1 MPTERPIACSLSATA
16 LADRLAQMADL
27 GREALLGVEQ
37 AERRASLRFAAD
49 AGVSE
54 RLARIVAAE
63 SECCAFL
70 AMRVSNESSG
80 VVLTI
85 EAPDGAELMVQDIVD
100 AFRGE
105 RLAL

>member
-1 MPTERPIACSLSATA
+1 LSATA
-16 LADRLAQMADL
+16 LDDRLAQMADL
-27 GREALLGVEQ
+27 GRDALLGVEQ
-37 AERRASLRFAAD
+37 AERRASVRFAAD
-49 AGVSE
+49 AGIPE

-70 AMRVSNESSG
+70 AMWVSDQPDG

-85 EAPDGAELMVQDIVD
+85 EAPEGAELAAQEIVD

-105 RLAL
+105 RKA